1 MASRR
6 EEVVTLGA
14 IRKRGKHYA
23 IRYYDATGK
32 RRWETVGPN
41 LQEAR
46 QVLADR
52 MWERRNGKFRLSRPG
67 EELILIEPQV
77 LPELDV
83 WHLVGPGALVK
94 PGHLDAKEPG
104 RLLNGQERHRLFLVV
119 VAPRVA
125 VGSTSTE

>member
-32 RRWETVGPN
+32 RRWETIGPN

-52 MWERRNGKFRLSRPG
+52 MWERRDGKHRLSPPK
-67 EELILIEPQV
+67 ITAP
-77 LPELDV
+77 
-83 WHLVGPGALVK
+83 ALVTK
-94 PGHLDAKEPG
+94 SQEDYLAVQQHPG
-104 RLLNGQERHRLFLVV
+104 RLQ
-119 VAPRVA
+119 P
-125 VGSTSTE
+125 STRARIRAIRPSTTGRS

>member
-32 RRWETVGPN
+32 RRWETIGPN

-52 MWERRNGKFRLSRPG
+52 MWERRNGKFRLSRPKMTVAAFIPKWQ
-67 EELILIEPQV
+67 EDYLAVQQKL
-77 LPELDV
+77 
-83 WHLVGPGALVK
+83 
-94 PGHLDAKEPG
+94 G
-104 RLLNGQERHRLFLVV
+104 RL
-119 VAPRVA
+119 
-125 VGSTSTE
+125 